1 MAARYLEKE
10 LIQYC
15 QENQLDEV
23 KACLTLK
30 VDVNTVSEDGLW
42 SGLTVAAHKNYM
54 ELLEIL
60 LSHPQ
65 IKINN
70 TTDAGGAGWSGCQW
84 TALMFASRAGNSAI
98 VSRLVQVAGL
108 DINYQ

>member
-15 QENQLDEV
+15 KENRLDEV

-30 VDVNTVSEDGLW
+30 VDVNTVSEDGRW
-42 SGLTVAAHKNYM
+42 SGLTIAAQKNNT

-60 LSHPQ
+60 LSHPD
-65 IKINN
+65 IEINN
-70 TTDAGGAGWSGCQW
+70 TSPGSAG
-84 TALMFASRAGNSAI
+84 
-98 VSRLVQVAGL
+98 
-108 DINYQ
+108 